1 MTVYSV
7 ISLQKIP
14 YIYTVYDRIF
24 GDFPAKNTV
33 HAPCIYRVMANLYHL
48 CCKARVWLV
57 LNRKRGCAT
66 CCLYAM
72 GCAATF
78 VVCGVGWV
86 CYLLL
91 VRYGLCS
98 HVCGVWCGLGV
109 QQTCHGQHK
118 FCQPEW
124 KTHMRTCFSCA
135 VIHTHTQ

>member
-109 QQTCHGQHK
+109 LLAACTLWAV
-118 FCQPEW
+118 QPRLW
-124 KTHMRTCFSCA
+124 CVVWVGRATDLSRAT
-135 VIHTHTQ
+135 

>member
-78 VVCGVGWV
+78 VVCGVGWACNRPV
-86 CYLLL
+86 TGNINFANQNGKYL
-91 VRYGLCS
+91 
-98 HVCGVWCGLGV
+98 
-109 QQTCHGQHK
+109 K
-118 FCQPEW
+118 E
-124 KTHMRTCFSCA
+124 
-135 VIHTHTQ
+135 HT